1 MAAVS
6 IALAFSFDS
15 LKQNHSAKLSLSSR
29 YPSLY
34 SSRSHRSS
42 LRFASLPSS
51 HSPSVSTATETGEE
65 EEEEVTKSTESYDF
79 LEESFRTGKFL
90 SNAELEKLKALEG
103 FAYFQELESGS
114 MWVRVMRQD
123 EMDSTVKLLAESFGE
138 SMMLP
143 SGYQSVLRFL
153 VKQYLIERREV
164 LPHAVTL
171 VGFFRRKTDS
181 LSDREEEVAEMA
193 GTVEVCLD
201 KRGANA
207 SPPSPTP
214 PKESPYVCNMTVK
227 EDLRRRG
234 IGWHL
239 LKASE
244 ELIAQLSPS
253 KDVYLHCRMVDEA
266 PFNMYKKAGYEV
278 VKTDTVLVLLMLQRR
293 KHLMRK
299 KLPPCTIS
307 PSDTVDVVGSD
318 NELTSSA
325 SV

>member
-1 MAAVS
+1 MGLKPIYFTGLSAGFIKTPRFTVVSTKFVSYLIHLRVREREEASSRVSMAAVS

-15 LKQNHSAKLSLSSR
+15 LKQNHPAKFNLSSR

-34 SSRSHRSS
+34 SYRSRHRSN
-42 LRFASLPSS
+42 LRFASLPSP
-51 HSPSVSTATETGEE
+51 HSPSISTATETGEE
-65 EEEEVTKSTESYDF
+65 EVEEESTGRYDF
-79 LEESFRTGKFL
+79 LEETFRTGRFL

-103 FAYFQELESGS
+103 FAYFEELESGS

-123 EMDSTVKLLAESFGE
+123 EMDSTVSLLAESFGE

-181 LSDREEEVAEMA
+181 EEVVEMA

-227 EDLRRRG
+227 EDLRRYF
-234 IGWHL
+234 I
-239 LKASE
+239 
-244 ELIAQLSPS
+244 
-253 KDVYLHCRMVDEA
+253 
-266 PFNMYKKAGYEV
+266 
-278 VKTDTVLVLLMLQRR
+278 
-293 KHLMRK
+293 
-299 KLPPCTIS
+299 
-307 PSDTVDVVGSD
+307 
-318 NELTSSA
+318 
-325 SV
+325 

>member
-6 IALAFSFDS
+6 IALAFSFDY
-15 LKQNHSAKLSLSSR
+15 LKQNQSKKFSLSSR

-34 SSRSHRSS
+34 SSRSRHRSN

-51 HSPSVSTATETGEE
+51 PHSPSISTATETGEE
-65 EEEEVTKSTESYDF
+65 ESTGRYDF
-79 LEESFRTGKFL
+79 LEETFRTGRFL
-90 SNAELEKLKALEG
+90 SNAELEKLKSLEG
-103 FAYFQELESGS
+103 FAYFQELESGT
-114 MWVRVMRQD
+114 MWVRVMRQE
-123 EMDSTVKLLAESFGE
+123 EMDSTVSLLAESFGE

-171 VGFFRRKTDS
+171 VGFFRRKA
-181 LSDREEEVAEMA
+181 SDGDEEEVVEMA

-244 ELIAQLSPS
+244 ELITQLSPS

-266 PFNMYKKAGYEV
+266 PFSMYKKAGYEV

-299 KLPPCTIS
+299 KLPPSTIS
-307 PSDTVDVVGSD
+307 PSDTDDMVESD
-318 NELTSSA
+318 NELTSS
-325 SV
+325 VNV

>member
-15 LKQNHSAKLSLSSR
+15 LKHNQSKKLNLSSR

-42 LRFASLPSS
+42 LRLASLPSS
-51 HSPSVSTATETGEE
+51 SHSSSISTATETGEE
-65 EEEEVTKSTESYDF
+65 EEEEESTIKSTSSYDF
-79 LEESFRTGKFL
+79 LEETFRTGRFL
-90 SNAELEKLKALEG
+90 SNAELEKLKSLEG

-114 MWVRVMRQD
+114 MWVRVMRKD
-123 EMDSTVKLLAESFGE
+123 EMDSTVNLLAESFGE

-171 VGFFRRKTDS
+171 VGFFRKKTDQG
-181 LSDREEEVAEMA
+181 EEEDEEVVEMA

-227 EDLRRRG
+227 ENLRRRG

-244 ELIAQLSPS
+244 ELISQLSPS

-299 KLPPCTIS
+299 KLPTS
-307 PSDTVDVVGSD
+307 TTSGSDTVGFD
-318 NELTSSA
+318 NEVTSSA
-325 SV
+325 TV